1 MHGDS
6 AVRPAGG
13 EVQLSAYAQRVA
25 RRWYVV
31 LLAIVVAVLLVVL
44 NGLGNTRVSVA
55 TASVYL
61 GQPTGA
67 TGGAETNP
75 RANTTTAINYLT
87 SDSTISRAAAA
98 AGLSES
104 QLRGNVAAHPLSSA
118 TGTTAR
124 LQGGPPIVQITVQ
137 GDWGKGKATRAA
149 NALGRQLIDYTNTFQ
164 QTKLRFLQQ
173 QIAGEK
179 LQLQRYQA
187 AAAQAQKSISA
198 IQGSNLSNIDKVIAQ
213 QGYQN
218 TLFNANSRI
227 DTLTTQLGQ
236 DQLDL
241 AATRNLESSA
251 FVAPADAHKVSP
263 ASHRSLVVIAALAG
277 LVVGVLL
284 ALVWDA
290 MRRRTPAVA

>member
-1 MHGDS
+1 MQQDS

-44 NGLGNTRVSVA
+44 NGLGNTRVSEA

-75 RANTTTAINYLT
+75 RANTTTAVNFLT
-87 SDSTISRAAAA
+87 SQSTIARAAAA
-98 AGLSES
+98 AGLTTN
-104 QLRGNVAAHPLSSA
+104 QLSGNVAAHPQAAAS
-118 TGTTAR
+118 TTPRAVA
-124 LQGGPPIVQITVQ
+124 GPPIVSITVR
-137 GDWGKGKATRAA
+137 GDWNRGKAARAA
-149 NALGRQLIDYTNTFQ
+149 NSLGRQLIAYTNTFQ
-164 QTKLRFLQQ
+164 DTKATFLKQK
-173 QIAGEK
+173 IDGEK
-179 LQLQRYQA
+179 RQLQRYQQA
-187 AAAQAQKSISA
+187 ADQAQASVRKIA
-198 IQGSNLSNIDKVIAQ
+198 ASNLSSIDKLIAQ
-213 QGYQN
+213 QGYQS
-218 TLFNANSRI
+218 TQFNANTRI
-227 DTLTTQLGQ
+227 DTLTTQLGE

-241 AATRNLESSA
+241 AATRTLESSA
-251 FVAPADAHKVSP
+251 FVSPADAHKVSP

-284 ALVWDA
+284 ALAWDA
-290 MRRRTPAVA
+290 MRTRTPAAA